1 MPINLPIDHMIVTF
15 HFTTVGAAGDSV
27 ITLGLDQSAS
37 TATDQQDLQAV
48 FDGFEATVMTRMPSA
63 AELTSLTAIAQS
75 IGGVQSLEV
84 LGPITGVLTGQLLPA
99 NTAWLIQKLT
109 GFAGKKNRG
118 RMFLPAVPAVTPQSI
133 NPNLVDTAQLALMQ
147 TKWDD
152 FRTALISA
160 DLLPVILH
168 QQGVADPPRPVTS
181 FVVAPRFA
189 TQRGRMR
196 D

>member
-63 AELTSLTAIAQS
+63 AELTSVTAIAQS